1 MTTTKHCAAVMSTG
15 TVTQANPIIIWPGAT
30 IDWAGRMAPFSQ
42 DTNLSLSGVGNR
54 RRISGLTDSKDAR
67 LQGSEGSWPCLRV
80 VLSFAGDLEVKRAA

>member
-30 IDWAGRMAPFSQ
+30 IDRAGRTAPFSQ
-42 DTNLSLSGVGNR
+42 DTQSRSPAWANR
-54 RRISGLTDSKDAR
+54 RRISGLTISKDAR
-67 LQGSEGSWPCLRV
+67 LGGFLALLGV